1 LSGEAAGIQQS
12 LGGEAAESQTKS
24 LSGEAAEIQQNH
36 VCAGNLSG
44 LVVD

>member
-12 LGGEAAESQTKS
+12 LSGEAAEIQTKS
-24 LSGEAAEIQQNH
+24 LSGEAAEIQQIH

-44 LVVD
+44 SAAD